1 MPKFFRASLL
11 ALATSAALSA
21 PASADIKLIKDA
33 SFGASDSYLNNPP
46 ALVFVPKNGKY
57 EVQKSGNYQ
66 VKLHLKAEKKWNGR
80 ITKWEIV
87 ETSAGGGTIA
97 SNGFQ
102 DSSLKKLNKTVTLKI
117 DWNKLKHFEAKGR
130 KVCEQHGKPDEKVI
144 KSIKGVRFEFSSF
157 IKAQN
162 KNRTDTWKDWDYVP
176 IRVVCMPEPFAV
188 KDVKLSVKFHS
199 SPFQC
204 PVKAT
209 LKAEFEGNKPGTF
222 KFRIFRD
229 DAATQDLV
237 TQDVT
242 RTIGNAGKVSYTKHY
257 TFKKAAK
264 RKYLIAVIG
273 HPVATQWVPMNVN
286 CNPKIDGF
294 QAPTKPQTTNY

>member
-1 MPKFFRASLL
+1 MPRFFRASLL
-11 ALATSAALSA
+11 ALAATAVLST
-21 PASADIKLIKDA
+21 PASADINLIKNA

-66 VKLHLKAEKKWNGR
+66 VKLHLKAEKKWNAR

-87 ETSAGGGTIA
+87 ETSTGGGMVA
-97 SNGFQ
+97 SNGFAS
-102 DSSLKKLNKTVTLKI
+102 SSLKKLNKTVTLKI
-117 DWNKLKHFEAKGR
+117 GWNKLKHFEAKGR
-130 KVCEQHGKPDEKVI
+130 KVCEQHGKPDEKVT
-144 KSIKGVRFEFSSF
+144 KSVKDVRFEFSGF
-157 IKAQN
+157 IKAKN
-162 KNRTDTWKDWDYVP
+162 KNRTDTWKNWDFVP

-199 SPFQC
+199 SPFKC

-209 LKAEFEGNKPGTF
+209 LKAEFEANKPGTF

-229 DAATQDLV
+229 DGA

-242 RTIGNAGKVSYTKHY
+242 RTIGQAGKVSFVKHY
-257 TFKKAAK
+257 NFKKAAK
-264 RKYLIAVIG
+264 RKYLVAVIG

-294 QAPTKPQTTNY
+294 QAPTKPHTTNY